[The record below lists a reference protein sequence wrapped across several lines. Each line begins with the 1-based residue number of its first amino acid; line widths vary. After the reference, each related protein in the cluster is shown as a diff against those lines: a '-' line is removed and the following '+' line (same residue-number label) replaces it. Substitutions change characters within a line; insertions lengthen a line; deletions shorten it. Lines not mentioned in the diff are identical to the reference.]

1 MPEISIIEDDIQFAE
16 MLAEIG
22 EMAGYEVK
30 VFTEAGKFLDQ
41 YSQNEY
47 QETDVIFLDLTM
59 PDIDGIEVITALAK
73 RQCQVLLVL
82 MSGFDMQILISAQ
95 QLAQEYGLNVVES
108 LTKPMDIGHVMQLL
122 EKIKST
128 L

>member
-1 MPEISIIEDDIQFAE
+1 MPELSIIEDDIQFAE

-22 EMAGYEVK
+22 KMAGYEVK
-30 VFTEAGKFLDQ
+30 IFTEAGKFLDQ

-47 QETDVIFLDLTM
+47 KETDIIFLDLTM
-59 PDIDGIEVITALAK
+59 PDIDGIEVITALAN
-73 RQCQVLLVL
+73 RQSKVMLVL

-95 QLAQEYGLNVVES
+95 QLAQEYGLNVFES
-108 LTKPMDIGHVMQLL
+108 LTKPMDVGHVMQLL

>member
-22 EMAGYEVK
+22 KMAGYEVII
-30 VFTEAGKFLDQ
+30 FTEAGKFLDQ
-41 YSQNEY
+41 YSLNDY
-47 QETDVIFLDLTM
+47 QETDIIFLDLTM
-59 PDIDGIEVITALAK
+59 PDIDGIEVITELAN
-73 RQCQVLLVL
+73 RQSKVMLVL

-108 LTKPMDIGHVMQLL
+108 LTKPMDVGHVMKLL